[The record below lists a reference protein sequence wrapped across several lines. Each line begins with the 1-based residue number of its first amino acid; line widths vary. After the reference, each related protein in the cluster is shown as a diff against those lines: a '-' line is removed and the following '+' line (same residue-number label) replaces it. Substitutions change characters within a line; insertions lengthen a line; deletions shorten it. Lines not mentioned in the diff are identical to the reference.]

1 MSDHITS
8 SQPYPSA
15 PPPEQQH
22 HVQPAG
28 TGVGA
33 SGEPPLWAPRYGASF
48 GQALGRFFRKYATF
62 SGRAS
67 RSEFWWASLVVA
79 GGWIVLTTIAFVYR
93 FSTITYTTVDL
104 SGTEYRVTNA
114 PSPVFFVL
122 LALPAIWALVT
133 IVPSLALG
141 WRRLHDANLP
151 GALWI
156 IAVFVGIVGIV
167 FGLLPS
173 NPEGAR
179 YDRPE
184 GAR

>member
-1 MSDHITS
+1 MSDQ
-8 SQPYPSA
+8 QPYPSA
-15 PPPEQQH
+15 PPTP
-22 HVQPAG
+22 QPDPAAG
-28 TGVGA
+28 NVA
-33 SGEPPLWAPRYGASF
+33 SGEPPLWAPLYGASF
-48 GQALGRFFRKYATF
+48 GKALGRFFRKYATF

-67 RSEFWWASLVVA
+67 RSEFWWATLVVA
-79 GGWIVLTTIAFVYR
+79 GGSFVLATIALVYR
-93 FSTITYTTVDL
+93 FATIEYTTVDL

-114 PSPVFFVL
+114 PGPEFWVL
-122 LALPAIWALVT
+122 LALPAIWWLVT

-156 IAVFVGIVGIV
+156 IALVVGFVGIV

-173 NPEGAR
+173 NPQGAR

>member
-1 MSDHITS
+1 MSDHIPS

-15 PPPEQQH
+15 PQQ
-22 HVQPAG
+22 QPYST
-28 TGVGA
+28 TG
-33 SGEPPLWAPRYGASF
+33 GEPPRWAPRYGASF
-48 GQALGRFFRKYATF
+48 GQALGRFFGKYATF

-67 RSEFWWASLVVA
+67 RSEFWWAYLVVTVVA
-79 GGWIVLTTIAFVYR
+79 LVLATIPFVYR
-93 FSTITYTTVDL
+93 FATIEYTTVDL
-104 SGTEYRVTNA
+104 SGTEYRVSNA
-114 PSPVFFVL
+114 PSPLFWVL
-122 LALPAIWALVT
+122 LVLPAVWWLAT

-156 IAVFVGIVGIV
+156 VAVFVGIAAIV

-184 GAR
+184 GTR